1 MHSQYICSVLYESLT
16 GCSRGASYRHQFLVL
31 LFQHCPV
38 VVTVCG
44 PHIGEV
50 EPTAANTLVAAASEP
65 QAGDRHTLQQKNTSL
80 LTYLLTYLLTH
91 SMQQRPS

>member
-1 MHSQYICSVLYESLT
+1 MHSQHVHLIQYESST
-16 GCSRGASYRHQFLVL
+16 GCSRGASYHHQFLVL

-38 VVTVCG
+38 VITVCG

-65 QAGDRHTLQQKNTSL
+65 QAGYRHTLQQEN
-80 LTYLLTYLLTH
+80 TYLLHGAESFLRNQPDF
-91 SMQQRPS
+91 S